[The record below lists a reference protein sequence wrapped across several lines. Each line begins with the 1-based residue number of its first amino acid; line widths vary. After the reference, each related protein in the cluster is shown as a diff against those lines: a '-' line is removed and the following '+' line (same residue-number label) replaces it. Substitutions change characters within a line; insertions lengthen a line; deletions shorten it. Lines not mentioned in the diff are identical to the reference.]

1 MDMVSNLEFFIK
13 YGLLKEAPLKL
24 KEFKNMINISEFKI
38 KNMFD
43 VHINTGSL
51 MDSVVVKDII
61 NE

>member
-1 MDMVSNLEFFIK
+1 MDVVSNLEFFIK